1 MRNQPCDL
9 RGVAIW
15 GDALD
20 LQQNNVAGA
29 KFAIDCQIEHRE
41 IARSCVSL
49 KFAPDRPHVLWP
61 QWRFGARKLSFVPRL
76 TFFDVK
82 SVF

>member
-1 MRNQPCDL
+1 
-9 RGVAIW
+9 
-15 GDALD
+15 
-20 LQQNNVAGA
+20 
-29 KFAIDCQIEHRE
+29 
-41 IARSCVSL
+41 L

-61 QWRFGARKLSFVPRL
+61 QWRFGARKLSFAPRF